1 MFKKCVQ
8 RYKNEKGTSSE
19 IPCSSKKRSLLITL
33 LFLRKQFSPTLG
45 FEVSR
50 KLGFFQPSTSLH
62 QGCTACIYS
71 VLEVNKGICLNALT
85 SSNSF
90 LFNGES
96 I

>member
-19 IPCSSKKRSLLITL
+19 IPCPSKKRSLLITL

-50 KLGFFQPSTSLH
+50 KLGF
-62 QGCTACIYS
+62 
-71 VLEVNKGICLNALT
+71 
-85 SSNSF
+85 
-90 LFNGES
+90 
-96 I
+96 